1 MDWTI
6 TLRKSLKTI
15 LFVLVGS
22 VGAALVSPEVSAAAT
37 EATAGIP
44 FVGGL
49 VGSLAVA
56 GIAALATA
64 LDNWRKNFNKP
75 VPYRR

>member
-6 TLRKSLKTI
+6 AAKKAFKTAV
-15 LFVLVGS
+15 FVLVGS
-22 VGAALVSPEVSAAAT
+22 VIAALVSPEFADVAK

-49 VGSLAVA
+49 VGSLLVG
-56 GIAALATA
+56 GIAALAVA
-64 LDNWRKNFNKP
+64 LDNWRKNWNKP
-75 VPYRR
+75 VV